1 MSESNKAVVLRWE
14 EQFKNQANVAIT
26 DELMA
31 ADFVHHL
38 PFPGLPPG
46 RDGLKAAGQGIF
58 ASFAHA
64 NLKVTVEAC
73 FAFDDRVITRTRIT
87 AKHTGEWLGIPPTGK
102 TVGWTELT
110 MYRLR
115 DGKIVE
121 MTAEGSFLGVLG
133 QLSPPK

>member
-1 MSESNKAVVLRWE
+1 MSDNNKKVVLRWE
-14 EQFKNQANVAIT
+14 EQFKNAANVAIT

-31 ADFVHHL
+31 ADFVHTL

-58 ASFAHA
+58 ASFAHES
-64 NLKVTVEAC
+64 LKVTVEQC
-73 FAFDDRVITRTRIT
+73 LAFDDRVLTRTRVV
-87 AKHTGEWLGIPPTGK
+87 AKHTGEWLGIPATGK

-110 MYRLR
+110 LYRLR

-121 MTAEGSFLGVLG
+121 MIAEGNFLGLLG
-133 QLSPPK
+133 QLKG

>member
-1 MSESNKAVVLRWE
+1 MRVGKVAKLLFVHASTLSPMSFPRSAGRDGRRSSMSESNKAVVLRWE
-14 EQFKNQANVAIT
+14 EQFKNEANVAIT

-64 NLKVTVEAC
+64 HLKVTVEAC
-73 FAFDDRVITRTRIT
+73 FAFDDRVITRPRVT
-87 AKHTGEWLGIPPTGK
+87 AKHTGDWLGIPRTG
-102 TVGWTELT
+102 E
-110 MYRLR
+110 
-115 DGKIVE
+115 
-121 MTAEGSFLGVLG
+121 
-133 QLSPPK
+133 